1 MLTTDTKFSES
12 NDRNLVLSKH
22 SGSGASNDPFDANNN
37 EHVQENIKNNAFYV
51 NDQST
56 PQEGNENL
64 IDNLADNPMNNKS
77 ANRKS
82 NKEQKESRQFTS

>member
-1 MLTTDTKFSES
+1 MLTTDTQFSES
-12 NDRNLVLSKH
+12 NDSNLVLSKY
-22 SGSGASNDPFDANNN
+22 SGNGASNDPFDANNN

-77 ANRKS
+77 ANRKR
-82 NKEQKESRQFTS
+82 NK